1 MIKDIYEDRTLKILI
16 SLYYWIEESCY
27 NDDTIKAI
35 LSRIQC
41 EINKQRNFIKGAK
54 NGKL

>member
-1 MIKDIYEDRTLKILI
+1 MTKDIYEDKTIKILI
-16 SLYYWIEESCY
+16 SLYQWIEECCF

-41 EINKQRNFIKGAK
+41 EINKQKKIITGGK
-54 NGKL
+54 NGKF